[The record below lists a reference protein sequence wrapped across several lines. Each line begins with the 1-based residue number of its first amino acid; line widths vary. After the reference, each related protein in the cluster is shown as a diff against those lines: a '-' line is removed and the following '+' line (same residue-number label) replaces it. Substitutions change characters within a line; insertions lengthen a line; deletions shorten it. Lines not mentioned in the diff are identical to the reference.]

1 MTREDLSQLLL
12 SATQDQFE
20 DYRDLFRDISESR
33 ANRAKNTFS
42 IGEQV
47 SFVAKGIKR
56 TGQITKKMKKNIEVR
71 VSMEDGRLVNWK
83 VFPGFLT
90 SESRSTRLGLL

>member
-12 SATQDQFE
+12 SATQDEFE
-20 DYRDLFRDISESR
+20 DYRDLFREVSEFR
-33 ANRAKNTFS
+33 AGRAKMNFS
-42 IGEQV
+42 IGERV
-47 SFVAKGIKR
+47 SFVVKGVKH
-56 TGQITKKMKKNIEVR
+56 TGEISKKMKKNIEVR
-71 VSMEDGRLVNWK
+71 VIMEDSRIMRWK